1 MNTREN
7 LRKLEKIA
15 QLMRDRDLS
24 RLTLA
29 SSQKA
34 RTQTLLSALDKTQPS
49 TGLDP
54 VTAAQVVDRFGLW
67 VMNRRILL
75 NQQLARDTVSWMAAK
90 SDAQKSFGRAE
101 VLGKLT
107 KRR

>member
-1 MNTREN
+1 MNTLEN

-29 SSQKA
+29 SAQKA
-34 RTQTLLSALDKTQPS
+34 GTQSLLSGLDKTQPT

-54 VTAAQVVDRFGLW
+54 VIAAQVVDRFGLW
-67 VMNRRILL
+67 TMNRRILL
-75 NQQLARDTVSWMAAK
+75 NQQLARDTVKWLAAK
-90 SDAQKSFGRAE
+90 ADAQKSFGRAE